1 MAMAFAMP
9 AQAVEWR
16 IEPSVGASVI
26 YSDNASQSETDPQDQ
41 LSLTVS
47 PGVTVQSEGSRQV
60 KATLQYR
67 MQGVARF
74 GGEDGNDSED
84 LYHYLNAAGKAEL
97 VEDFLFIDADARISQ
112 ELISLLGSPADPAV
126 NASNRA
132 TTGSY
137 SISPYIK
144 KRFGTFADAEARY
157 TLSGAL
163 FEEKA
168 ASDLSGN
175 EFIASLGSGSRF
187 GNLNWGLNYSFRDVS
202 DRDADIGGDTSYT
215 YERADLSLGYALT
228 RKFRLIGNVGNEW
241 IEYDSAL
248 AAANNRDDSLWS
260 AGFAWSPSR
269 RTSIEATMGQRF
281 FGDTASLSAS
291 YRARESVWTA
301 SYVEDVND
309 ISQTTL
315 TEGTVYVWLC
325 DGKFIITAFAIEPA
339 PGCTLVGT
347 IDALIPSLA
356 EGLYVSK
363 TLRAGVNWG
372 IGKVS
377 YSVNVFDI
385 TRSYLLLDE
394 AEDRSQG
401 VSAGMGYRLSPLTD
415 LHGHLNWTR
424 NQVPALLSGVGID
437 RDDDLYSFIVGVNHK
452 FGRDLTGALTYRYY
466 RRDSSD
472 LTAEYTENNI
482 MASVSMRF

>member
-1 MAMAFAMP
+1 MP

-26 YSDNASQSETDPQDQ
+26 YSDNANQSENDPQDQ
-41 LSLTVS
+41 ISLTVS
-47 PGVTVQSEGSRQV
+47 PGVIVRSEGSRRV
-60 KATLQYR
+60 LATLQYR
-67 MQGVARF
+67 MDGVARF
-74 GGEDGNDSED
+74 GEDNSND
-84 LYHYLNAAGKAEL
+84 LYHNLNASGKAEL
-97 VEDFLFIDADARISQ
+97 VEDFLFVDADARISQ
-112 ELISLLGSPADPAV
+112 ELISLLGSPADSAV
-126 NASNRA
+126 NADNRA

-144 KRFGTFADAEARY
+144 QRFGTFADAQARY

-163 FEEKA
+163 FENDV
-168 ASDLSGN
+168 ASDLLGN
-175 EFIASLGSGSRF
+175 ELVASINSGSRF
-187 GNLNWGLNYSFRDVS
+187 NTLNWGLNYSFRDVS
-202 DRDADIGGDTSYT
+202 DRNGGVAGDTSYT
-215 YERADLSLGYALT
+215 YERADLVLGYALT

-281 FGDTASLSAS
+281 FGDTYSLSAS

-315 TEGTVYVWLC
+315 NEGTAYVWLC
-325 DGKFIITAFAIEPA
+325 DGKFITTAFAIEPS
-339 PGCTLVGT
+339 PGCTLVST
-347 IDALIPSLA
+347 TDALIPSLSD
-356 EGLYVSK
+356 GLYVSK

-372 IGKVS
+372 ISKVS

-385 TRSYLLLDE
+385 TRIYLLQDD

-401 VSAGMGYRLSPLTD
+401 ISAGLSYRLSPLTN
-415 LHGHLNWTR
+415 LHSNVYWTR
-424 NQVPALLSGVGID
+424 NQDPAILSGIGID
-437 RDDDLYSFIVGVNHK
+437 REDDLYSFIVGVNHR

-466 RRDSSD
+466 RRDSND

-482 MASVSMRF
+482 MASVNMRF

>member
-1 MAMAFAMP
+1 MAIAFGMP

-16 IEPSVGASVI
+16 IEPSVGASAI
-26 YSDNASQSETDPQDQ
+26 YSDNANQSENDPEDQ
-41 LSLTVS
+41 ISLTLS
-47 PGVTVQSEGSRQV
+47 PGVIVRSEGSRRV
-60 KATLQYR
+60 EATLQYYMR
-67 MQGVARF
+67 GVARF
-74 GGEDGNDSED
+74 GDDNSND
-84 LYHYLNAAGKAEL
+84 LYHNLNASGKAEL
-97 VEDFLFIDADARISQ
+97 VEDFLFVDANARISQ
-112 ELISLLGSPADPAV
+112 ELVSLLGSPADSAV
-126 NASNRA
+126 NADNRA

-144 KRFGTFADAEARY
+144 QRFGTFADAQARY

-163 FEEKA
+163 FENDV
-168 ASDLSGN
+168 ASDLLGN
-175 EFIASLGSGSRF
+175 ELVASISSGSRF
-187 GNLNWGLNYSFRDVS
+187 SALNWGLNYSFRDVS
-202 DRDADIGGDTSYT
+202 DRNGSVAGDTSYT
-215 YERADLSLGYALT
+215 YERADLALGYALT

-281 FGDTASLSAS
+281 FGDTYSLSAS

-315 TEGTVYVWLC
+315 NEGTAYVWLC
-325 DGKFIITAFAIEPA
+325 DGKFITTAFAIEPS
-339 PGCTLVGT
+339 PGCTLVST
-347 IDALIPSLA
+347 TDALIPSLSD
-356 EGLYVSK
+356 GLYVSK

-372 IGKVS
+372 ISKVS

-385 TRSYLLLDE
+385 TRIYLLQDD

-401 VSAGMGYRLSPLTD
+401 ISAGLSYRLSPLTN
-415 LHGHLNWTR
+415 LHSNVYWTR
-424 NQVPALLSGVGID
+424 NQDPAILSGIDID
-437 RDDDLYSFIVGVNHK
+437 REDDLYSFIVGVNHR
-452 FGRDLTGALTYRYY
+452 FGRDLIGALTYRYY
-466 RRDSSD
+466 RRNSND

-482 MASVSMRF
+482 MASVNMRF